1 MSTNC
6 VTGHGREASEVTG
19 AAAVATQSRARDNC
33 ATALVA

>member
-6 VTGHGREASEVTG
+6 VTRHGREGSGVTG
-19 AAAVATQSRARDNC
+19 AAAVATQSRASDNC